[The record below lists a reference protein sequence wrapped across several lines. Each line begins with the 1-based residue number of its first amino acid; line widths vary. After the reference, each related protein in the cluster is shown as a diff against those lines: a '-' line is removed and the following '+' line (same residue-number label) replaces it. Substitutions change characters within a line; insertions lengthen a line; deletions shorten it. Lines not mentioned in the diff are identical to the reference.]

1 MRMISQA
8 ELDRFCEQIVAT
20 VQKDGGVCAIT
31 SGMACVYY
39 GVAQA
44 TKDCDLLCAVGSV
57 GHLWD
62 VLRATPL
69 QGVGCLYRGHVTP
82 PLDPRWLRGG
92 WTSHFT
98 WDFGEAAAYLDVFSV
113 APRASGPWI
122 ADEAGVLAGM
132 HTVAEMK
139 RTDRAKDW
147 PCATALGVK
156 LLEDGDSRG
165 WLHIFDVPTL
175 REVFARVPLPDAA
188 IAQRPCLALLR
199 DDDPRLELA
208 VFGETVFWQTLDRLR
223 MQVYQTAVRSYFLA
237 VKGDPLADVPDLDRQ
252 HEVRVRHA
260 ERLLPASPL
269 RDYGLER
276 LLAEAK
282 SRAGGLLAA
291 GALDWL
297 PDASLH
303 FAGLE

>member
-1 MRMISQA
+1 VPLRCRA
-8 ELDRFCEQIVAT
+8 LVA
-20 VQKDGGVCAIT
+20 
-31 SGMACVYY
+31 
-39 GVAQA
+39 
-44 TKDCDLLCAVGSV
+44 
-57 GHLWD
+57 
-62 VLRATPL
+62 
-69 QGVGCLYRGHVTP
+69 
-82 PLDPRWLRGG
+82 
-92 WTSHFT
+92 
-98 WDFGEAAAYLDVFSV
+98 
-113 APRASGPWI
+113 
-122 ADEAGVLAGM
+122 
-132 HTVAEMK
+132 
-139 RTDRAKDW
+139 
-147 PCATALGVK
+147 
-156 LLEDGDSRG
+156 
-165 WLHIFDVPTL
+165 
-175 REVFARVPLPDAA
+175 LPDAA

-223 MQVYQTAVRSYFLA
+223 MQIYQTAVRSYFLA

-252 HEVRVRHA
+252 HAVRVRHA

>member
-1 MRMISQA
+1 MISQA
-8 ELDRFCEQIVAT
+8 ELDCFFEQIVAA
-20 VQKDGGVCAIT
+20 VQGSGGVCAIT
-31 SGMACVYY
+31 SGMACVHY

-44 TKDCDLLCAVGSV
+44 TKDCDLLCAADSV
-57 GHLWD
+57 GHLWN

-98 WDFGEAAAYLDVFSV
+98 WDLGETAAYLDVFSV
-113 APRASGPWI
+113 APRASSPWMTE
-122 ADEAGVLAGM
+122 EAGVLTGR

-147 PCATALGVK
+147 PFVTALGVK

-165 WLHIFDVPTL
+165 WLHIFDVATL
-175 REVFARVPLPDAA
+175 REVFARVPLPDTR

-223 MQVYQTAVRSYFLA
+223 TQVYQTAARSYFLA
-237 VKGDPLADVPDLDRQ
+237 VRNDPQADVPDLDRQ
-252 HEVRVRHA
+252 HEIRVKYA

-276 LLAEAK
+276 LLGEAK

-297 PDASLH
+297 PDASRH
-303 FAGLE
+303 FVGLE